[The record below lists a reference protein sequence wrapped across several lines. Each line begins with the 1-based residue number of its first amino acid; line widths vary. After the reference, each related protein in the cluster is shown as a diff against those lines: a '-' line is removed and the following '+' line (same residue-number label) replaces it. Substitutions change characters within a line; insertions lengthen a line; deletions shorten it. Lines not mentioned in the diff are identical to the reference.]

1 MGLMLAFKAFFK
13 ALKEPK
19 KAQLFLEE
27 MSPQGVGAMVTGAT
41 TDHSHLRLLAL
52 LQQSGRMIDFFKEDI
67 STFTDAQVGAAVRKI
82 HQDCSQSLEE
92 LVTIRPVMEENEG
105 STIKVPVGYDPTQ
118 IKIVGQ
124 VRGDPPLS
132 GVIRHRGWKAHKRS
146 LPKKVGEQSSDIIC
160 PAEVE
165 VR

>member
-1 MGLMLAFKAFFK
+1 
-13 ALKEPK
+13 
-19 KAQLFLEE
+19 
-27 MSPQGVGAMVTGAT
+27 
-41 TDHSHLRLLAL
+41 
-52 LQQSGRMIDFFKEDI
+52 
-67 STFTDAQVGAAVRKI
+67 
-82 HQDCSQSLEE
+82 
-92 LVTIRPVMEENEG
+92 MEENEG

>member
-1 MGLMLAFKAFFK
+1 MGLMLAFKAFFR
-13 ALKEPK
+13 ALKEPEK
-19 KAQLFLEE
+19 TQLFLDE
-27 MSPQGVGAMVTGAT
+27 MPSQVAGAVSVA
-41 TDHSHLRLLAL
+41 DHSHLRLLAL

-67 STFTDAQVGAAVRKI
+67 STFSDAQVGAAVRKI
-82 HQDCSQSLEE
+82 HHDCSQSLEE
-92 LVTIRPVMEENEG
+92 LVTIRPVMDENEG
-105 STIKVPVGYDPTQ
+105 ATIMVPAGYDPTE

-124 VRGDPPLS
+124 VRGDLSLS